1 MTLPKRLYQEVG
13 AALKERISAGEF
25 AVGDKLPP
33 EREISEMM
41 TVSRSVVRE
50 ALIMLEIQGIVNVRK
65 GSGVYVIRIPTERT
79 HSQSRKEEDCDDVN
93 DDVGPFEMLQARQFL
108 ESRIAEFAARQIT
121 KNDISKL
128 RHSLE
133 LERINLEND
142 RKDYDGDEMF
152 HIAIADAT
160 QNSVLSDMVR
170 DLWVRRNNSPM
181 WQQLHKHISNENY
194 RKRWLHDH
202 ELILA
207 SLQRRDPAGARDA
220 MWQHLENVKQT
231 LLGLSDISHPQFD
244 GYLFNIDPIT
254 HYPTD

>member
-1 MTLPKRLYQEVG
+1 MNIPKRLYQEVG
-13 AALKERISAGEF
+13 AVLKQRISNGDF
-25 AVGDKLPP
+25 AVGEKLPP
-33 EREISEMM
+33 EREISETMN
-41 TVSRSVVRE
+41 VSRSVVRE
-50 ALIMLEIQGIVNVRK
+50 ALIMLEIQGLVNVRK
-65 GSGVYVIRIPTERT
+65 GSGVYVIRLPSDKPD
-79 HSQSRKEEDCDDVN
+79 SQNSQIEGS

-108 ESRIAEFAARQIT
+108 ESRIAEFAATQIT

-152 HIAIADAT
+152 HIAIAEAT

-170 DLWVRRNNSPM
+170 DLWIRRNNSPM
-181 WQQLHKHISNENY
+181 WQQLHKHISNEDY
-194 RKRWLHDH
+194 RKRWLRDH

-231 LLGLSDISHPQFD
+231 LLGLSDVSHPEFD
-244 GYLFNIDPIT
+244 GYLFNTDPII
-254 HYPTD
+254 HYNAES